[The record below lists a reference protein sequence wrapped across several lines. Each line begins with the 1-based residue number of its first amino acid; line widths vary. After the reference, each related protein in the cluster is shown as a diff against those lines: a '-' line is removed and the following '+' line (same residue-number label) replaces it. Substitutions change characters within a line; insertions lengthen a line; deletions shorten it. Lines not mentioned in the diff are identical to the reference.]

1 MFNDT
6 EIKILSNSDNTTIL
20 KTEYADV
27 QPFSKTYT
35 FENGFNI
42 ITIMRA
48 FCDKESIINEIG
60 YVLINNEK
68 YKVVDIKTWDTYK
81 EAFLYKCKK
90 K

>member
-27 QPFSKTYT
+27 QPFLKTYT

-42 ITIMRA
+42 LTTMRA

-68 YKVVDIKTWDTYK
+68 YKAVDIKTWDTYK

-90 K
+90 

>member
-6 EIKILSNSDNTTIL
+6 EIKISYTSDNKTIL

-42 ITIMRA
+42 ITTMRA
-48 FCDKESIINEIG
+48 FCDKESIINETG

-68 YKVVDIKTWDTYK
+68 YKVIDIKTWNTYK
-81 EAFLYKCKK
+81 EAFLYKCKNK
-90 K
+90 

>member
-1 MFNDT
+1 MFNDI
-6 EIKILSNSDNTTIL
+6 EIKIVSNSDNTTIL

-27 QPFSKTYT
+27 QPFLKTYT

-42 ITIMRA
+42 LTTMRA

-68 YKVVDIKTWDTYK
+68 YKAIDIRTWDTYK

-90 K
+90 

>member
-27 QPFSKTYT
+27 QPFLKTYT

-42 ITIMRA
+42 ITTMRA
-48 FCDKESIINEIG
+48 FCDKESNINETG

-90 K
+90 

>member
-1 MFNDT
+1 MFNDI
-6 EIKILSNSDNTTIL
+6 EIKILSDSDNKTIL

-42 ITIMRA
+42 LTTMRA

-68 YKVVDIKTWDTYK
+68 YKAVDIKTWDTYK
-81 EAFLYKCKK
+81 EVFLYKCKK
-90 K
+90 

>member
-6 EIKILSNSDNTTIL
+6 EIKILSNSDNTSIL

-35 FENGFNI
+35 FENGFSI
-42 ITIMRA
+42 LTTMRA
-48 FCDKESIINEIG
+48 FCDKESIINETG

-68 YKVVDIKTWDTYK
+68 YKAVDIKTWETYK

-90 K
+90 